1 MKYKEYE
8 FPEDLYYTDRH
19 LWVRKESDGTV
30 SVGFDD
36 LAQKLIGRVMF
47 LRLPKKGT
55 VLEAGKEFGTVE
67 SVKWIERLKSPI
79 SGTVKEV
86 NMALRTNPKLV
97 NQDPYGSWFVKV
109 EPTGKLEEELS
120 QLIHGDKLEEWVKKE
135 VEEKTKEK

>member
-1 MKYKEYE
+1 MKYKEYD

-19 LWVRKESDGTV
+19 LWVKKESDGTV
-30 SVGFDD
+30 SMGFND
-36 LAQKLIGRVMF
+36 LAQKLIGRIMF

-55 VLEAGKEFGTVE
+55 ALEAGKEFGTVE

-97 NQDPYGSWFVKV
+97 NQDPYGAWFVKV
-109 EPTGKLEEELS
+109 EPTEKLEEELS
-120 QLIHGDKLEEWVKKE
+120 QLIHGDRLEEWVRKE
-135 VEEKTKEK
+135 VEEKTKK